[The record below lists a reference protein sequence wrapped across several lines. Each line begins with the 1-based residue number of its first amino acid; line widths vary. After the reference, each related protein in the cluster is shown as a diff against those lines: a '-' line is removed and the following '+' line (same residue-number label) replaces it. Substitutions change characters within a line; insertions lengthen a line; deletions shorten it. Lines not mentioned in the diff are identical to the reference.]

1 MAYQVRRGDGTLYT
15 QDAPSIINPTS
26 AGSLSRMIGFSLE
39 DATPGDYEIVM
50 RVKDELSGKSL
61 ELHEPFSVTAL
72 TSPVPAAPSS
82 K

>member
-1 MAYQVRRGDGTLYT
+1 
-15 QDAPSIINPTS
+15 
-26 AGSLSRMIGFSLE
+26 MIGFSLE

-61 ELHEPFSVTAL
+61 ELHEPFTVTAPP
-72 TSPVPAAPSS
+72 SSVPAAPSN

>member
-1 MAYQVRRGDGTLYT
+1 
-15 QDAPSIINPTS
+15 
-26 AGSLSRMIGFSLE
+26 
-39 DATPGDYEIVM
+39 M

-61 ELHEPFSVTAL
+61 ELHEPFSVTAP